1 MERLGGT
8 CEIVEAKEELI
19 TESSMNEKVRKYSM
33 PRQGRVYSI
42 EDDINQ
48 LFDSVNIKSTVKAE
62 VLQRNPMKRPIRV
75 NPPRASGVGASESL
89 NLKQALRGLSISH
102 ASEMAA
108 VKKRSLKAA
117 GSSRVSDLGTMKQL
131 GERAVVEANGASLST
146 NEGERNL
153 IEVSF
158 PGKIM
163 ANISKMMPD
172 SFEVSAQDSLEKSIP
187 SPQPLAEAP
196 STSTKMARMPST
208 DKILP
213 LPAEPASEKSNAE
226 LVGERNLK
234 LRVTLHGVRK
244 IRNVLQADDV
254 SSSKANASGE
264 SAHPIKVQADIL
276 DSEPCPASS
285 GVDKTKSTRSG
296 SPCLSN
302 PLSRKKK
309 FSMSEAKRESNT
321 AHSTSH
327 AAKGTVDS
335 DLPHNSRTGK
345 LVSKDSKVSLKHGC
359 ETSVNITGAV
369 NSEIAN
375 VEISSS
381 VGKASVNQTFGS
393 AVKGTSTNII
403 AKVNDRSRSRDNGEF
418 SYSSK
423 GSIGEYSSS
432 TSEESSA
439 SGSSRCC
446 SRPHMSKDM
455 RWDSIHDVQR
465 QHGFLSLKHFKLLR
479 RLGSGDIGTVYLAE
493 LVDSNCLFALKVM
506 DNEFLAR
513 RKKLMRVQMEREILQ
528 MLDHPFL
535 PTLYAHFTTDKLSC
549 LVMEYC
555 PGGDLH
561 VIRQKQPNRCFSEQA
576 ARFYIA
582 EVLLALEY
590 LHMVGVVYRDLK
602 PENLLVRED
611 GHIMLTDFDLSLRC
625 AVNPTLLRSS
635 SPVTDPTK
643 KMSSNFC
650 SESSCI
656 DPFCLQPSCQL
667 SCFSP
672 RLLTTSSRTRKPK
685 SDQAAQITPL
695 PQLVVEPTDARS
707 NSFVGTHEYLA
718 PEIIKGEGH
727 GSAVDW
733 WTYGIFLYELLYGK
747 TPFKGATNEETL
759 ANVVSLPLKFPAFPL
774 VSFYAKDLIR
784 GLLIKQ
790 PENRLGFVR
799 GAAEI
804 KQHPFFEGL
813 NWALIRCAVPPERPR
828 VRDIPQGLSSSK
840 SENSSKHI
848 EFELF

>member
-19 TESSMNEKVRKYSM
+19 TESSTNEKVRKYNM

-48 LFDSVNIKSTVKAE
+48 LFDSVKIKSTVKAE
-62 VLQRNPMKRPIRV
+62 VLRRNPMKRPIIV
-75 NPPRASGVGASESL
+75 NSPRASGVGASESV

-117 GSSRVSDLGTMKQL
+117 GSSRISDLGTMKQL
-131 GERAVVEANGASLST
+131 GPRAAVETNGSCLST

-163 ANISKMMPD
+163 ANICKTMPD
-172 SFEVSAQDSLEKSIP
+172 SFEVSAQDSLEKSIH
-187 SPQPLAEAP
+187 SPQPLGEAP
-196 STSTKMARMPST
+196 SRSTKMARMPSK
-208 DKILP
+208 DKIVP
-213 LPAEPASEKSNAE
+213 LSAEAASEKSNAE

-234 LRVTLHGVRK
+234 LRVTLRGVHS
-244 IRNVLQADDV
+244 IRNVLQAEAM
-254 SSSKANASGE
+254 SSSKANASSE
-264 SAHPIKVQADIL
+264 SAHPIKVQTDIL
-276 DSEPCPASS
+276 DSGPCPASS
-285 GVDKTKSTRSG
+285 GVKDKTKSTRSG

-302 PLSRKKK
+302 PLSRKKN
-309 FSMSEAKRESNT
+309 FGMTEAKRESNT
-321 AHSTSH
+321 ARSTSH
-327 AAKGTVDS
+327 AAKGTVDT
-335 DLPHNSRTGK
+335 DLPHNPRTGK
-345 LVSKDSKVSLKHGC
+345 LASKESKVSLKHGC
-359 ETSVNITGAV
+359 ETNVNITGAV

-381 VGKASVNQTFGS
+381 VGKASVSQTFGS
-393 AVKGTSTNII
+393 VVKGTSSNII
-403 AKVNDRSRSRDNGEF
+403 AKVNDRSRSRDKGEF
-418 SYSSK
+418 SHSSK
-423 GSIGEYSSS
+423 SSIGEYSSS

-439 SGSSRCC
+439 SGSNRC

-455 RWDSIHDVQR
+455 RWDSIHNVQG

-513 RKKLMRVQMEREILQ
+513 RKKLMRAQMEREILQ

-549 LVMEYC
+549 LVMDYC

-602 PENLLVRED
+602 PENILVRED

-635 SPVTDPTK
+635 SPITDPTK

-650 SESSCI
+650 SESNCI
-656 DPFCLQPSCQL
+656 DPFCLQPSCQIA
-667 SCFSP
+667 CFSP

-685 SDQAAQITPL
+685 SDQAAQVTPL

-759 ANVVSLPLKFPAFPL
+759 ANVVSQPLKFPAFPL